1 MSRGPVGSLRMPERA
16 GEFEMFEGEGFI
28 VYVHRDTLA
37 AAETANLI
45 RFNFGAFGWCDL
57 RLESLEVPR

>member
-1 MSRGPVGSLRMPERA
+1 MPERA